1 MKDDWI
7 INKSDRV
14 LITGANG
21 FIGSKV
27 FKSLLE
33 YGFTRIRCLVRSS
46 RNLSNLQHIADSSN
60 AGVEFFQGNLFSQ
73 DDCINATKDVAVIYH
88 LAIGSSG
95 KSFPNA
101 FMNAVIP
108 TRNILEAS

>member
-1 MKDDWI
+1 MENNWI
-7 INKSDRV
+7 INKSDLV

-21 FIGSKV
+21 FVGLKV
-27 FKSLLE
+27 FEILLE
-33 YGFTRIRCLVRSS
+33 YGFTRLRCLVRSS
-46 RNLSNLQHIADSSN
+46 NNLSKLQSIAASSN
-60 AGVEFFQGNLFSQ
+60 AEVEFLQGTLFSQ

-101 FMNAVIP
+101 FHERGHSDTESA
-108 TRNILEAS
+108 